1 MRISLKS
8 LATGG
13 AFALLAMG
21 MIFVLREK
29 QYYRQKTRELII
41 QNDSIMSIN
50 IELKT
55 QLEQQKRNSEL
66 KN

>member
-1 MRISLKS
+1 MSLKS

-21 MIFVLREK
+21 MIFVFREK

-41 QNDSIMSIN
+41 QNDSIMSLN

-55 QLEQQKRNSEL
+55 KLEQQKRDGEL